1 MLDVMQWLFVKSWLV
16 CAVDHLGGPSFGG
29 EPVLLVENDQQRA
42 VPQRV
47 SRLAILV
54 GRPRMDLS
62 DRQQR
67 TRRRWDDGAARRRM
81 RLGAHAPLELAGAGV
96 VQRRP
101 ASVALRPAAVADL

>member
-67 TRRRWDDGAARRRM
+67 TRRRWTTGRRGDGC
-81 RLGAHAPLELAGAGV
+81 GLELTPHLSLRA
-96 VQRRP
+96 P
-101 ASVALRPAAVADL
+101 AWSKGGPRV